1 MNPIF
6 SDDPVERILAMVHVR
21 PPIPLPAWVRR
32 PSTGRAWDYPLRITA
47 AELAKLPTF
56 HERHVDA
63 ALHHDVFAVRDAGVT
78 WAIGRVVWRSAEPEG
93 KRRRMPEGARA
104 QVVFRPPKVVPT
116 LAELEQELLDE
127 RAARAGFPKEEG
139 AMAKVSVFEDPDHYP
154 GLVLLQPWAGLMWL
168 AGFGWPGKV
177 IESRTFQTSLRGPF
191 VAVAGHGTCDD
202 APAAL
207 ALGRSLLVATGLVD
221 AALFELVTSVRGV
234 ALARFHV
241 AGCRRLRAEDERLS
255 FFWKAD
261 RPRHAWLAS
270 RVEALEPF
278 KVQGSGQGFFR
289 VPRAAADAA
298 VLASTDL
305 EHAS

>member
-32 PSTGRAWDYPLRITA
+32 PSRGKAWDYPLRITR
-47 AELAKLPTF
+47 AELDALPTF
-56 HERHVDA
+56 HERHTGE

-78 WAIGRVVWRSAEPEG
+78 WAIGRVVWRSAAPVG
-93 KRRRMPEGARA
+93 KRPRMPEGATA
-104 QVVFRPPKVVPT
+104 KVVYRPPRVVPT
-116 LAELEQELLDE
+116 LAELEQELLDG
-127 RAARAGFPKEEG
+127 RAARAGFPKEDG
-139 AMAKVSVFEDPDHYP
+139 AMAKVSVFEDPDNYP
-154 GLVLLQPWAGLMWL
+154 GLVLQQPWAGLMWL

-177 IESRTFQTSLRGPF
+177 IESRTFQTNLRGPL
-191 VAVAGHGTCDD
+191 VAVAGHGTSED

-207 ALGRSLLVATGLVD
+207 ALGRSLLVATGLVPASIFD
-221 AALFELVTSVRGV
+221 LVTSVRGV

-241 AGCRRLRAEDERLS
+241 AGCRRLRADDEHRA
-255 FFWKAD
+255 FFWKPD
-261 RPRHAWLAS
+261 RPRHAWLGS

-278 KVQGSGQGFFR
+278 KLPSTGQGFFR
-289 VPRAAADAA
+289 VPRALVDAA

-305 EHAS
+305 EAA

>member
-6 SDDPVERILAMVHVR
+6 SDDPVERILAMVHAR
-21 PPIPLPAWVRR
+21 PPTPLPAWVRR
-32 PSTGRAWDYPLRITA
+32 PSLGKAWDYPLRITR
-47 AELAKLPTF
+47 AELDALPTF
-56 HERHVDA
+56 HERHA
-63 ALHHDVFAVRDAGVT
+63 GEALHHDVFALRDGGVT
-78 WAIGRVVWRSAEPEG
+78 WAIGRVVWRSAAPVG
-93 KRRRMPEGARA
+93 KRPRM
-104 QVVFRPPKVVPT
+104 VVPT

-127 RAARAGFPKEEG
+127 RAARAGFPKEDG
-139 AMAKVSVFEDPDHYP
+139 AMAKVSVFEDPDNYP
-154 GLVLLQPWAGLMWL
+154 GLVLQQPWAGLMWL

-191 VAVAGHGTCDD
+191 VAVAGQGTSED

-207 ALGRSLLVATGLVD
+207 ALGRSLLVATGLVP
-221 AALFELVTSVRGV
+221 ASLFDLVTSVRGV

-241 AGCRRLRAEDERLS
+241 AGCRRLRADDEPRA

-261 RPRHAWLAS
+261 RPRHAWLGS

-278 KVQGSGQGFFR
+278 KLPSTGQGFFR
-289 VPRAAADAA
+289 VPRVLADAA

-305 EHAS
+305 EAS